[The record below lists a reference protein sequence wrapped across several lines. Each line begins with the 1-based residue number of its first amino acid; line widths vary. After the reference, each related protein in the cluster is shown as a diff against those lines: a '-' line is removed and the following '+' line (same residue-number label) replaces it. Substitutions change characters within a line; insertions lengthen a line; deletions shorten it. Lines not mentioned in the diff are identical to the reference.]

1 MATNQEKDMLG
12 QSDRAETFGNIPG
25 WRGFVDTRLVAAVQ
39 GGAGARCHEAANLL
53 QTYYNCAEVYRVRLQ
68 RSAER
73 AQQAWCVLQQA
84 KVRLRQF
91 LTECAMA

>member
-1 MATNQEKDMLG
+1 MLG
-12 QSDRAETFGNIPG
+12 QQSDRAEACNNVPG
-25 WRGFVDTRLVAAVQ
+25 WFGEVDTRLVAAVQ

-53 QTYYNCAEVYRVRLQ
+53 QTYYNCAEVYRIRQQ
-68 RSAER
+68 RNAER

>member
-1 MATNQEKDMLG
+1 MLG
-12 QSDRAETFGNIPG
+12 QQSNRAGACDTVPG
-25 WRGFVDTRLVAAVQ
+25 WFGEVDTRLVAAVQ

-53 QTYYNCAEVYRVRLQ
+53 QTYYNCAEVYRVRQQ
-68 RSAER
+68 RNAER

-91 LTECAMA
+91 LTECAMS